1 MSARIPFVSSPVGTF
16 YAASLLGGIF
26 LLVGGLMMIGPKN
39 TAPFAAMLGLA
50 GYLGATIWAGY
61 RLSVDFPHA
70 SLGLCN
76 IATLGRLVL
85 VGILLIALLG
95 GVTPNWM
102 TFALAV
108 IALSL
113 DGVDGW
119 LARKQGLASDFGAR
133 FDVEVDAAFALL
145 LAVSAAVAGAAEPSV
160 VLLGLPYYLFVA
172 ASVAFP
178 WLAQPLPDRF
188 SRKAVCVLQIAA
200 LIVLQV
206 PIIAPGQLGLLI
218 LAVTAGLIWS
228 FGHDIVWLWR
238 RAK

>member
-1 MSARIPFVSSPVGTF
+1 MSARIPFVSSPVGTY
-16 YAASLLGGIF
+16 YAGSLLGGIF

-145 LAVSAAVAGAAEPSV
+145 LAVSAAVAGAAEPYDV
-160 VLLGLPYYLFVA
+160 GGGLHELYW
-172 ASVAFP
+172 
-178 WLAQPLPDRF
+178 WLHL
-188 SRKAVCVLQIAA
+188 
-200 LIVLQV
+200 
-206 PIIAPGQLGLLI
+206 
-218 LAVTAGLIWS
+218 
-228 FGHDIVWLWR
+228 H
-238 RAK
+238 